1 MNQSYLRQKKKE
13 GIYLSNPCIAVDISM
28 ESSHMLGFY
37 DFNKKVT
44 AKPQVIPHTLSGFNV
59 LLNLF
64 NKIKKETNI
73 EPIIVFEYTGVY
85 HKTLQLFLDDN
96 NIQYYMIH
104 PTKSSK
110 HRQNK
115 DNPIKTD
122 SLDCINLAEMYY
134 ENNMGIFYKRLDLY
148 QNLKELD
155 VYYQSNKK
163 MLQELEVTLCEKLAV
178 IYPLYKT
185 ICSDILSENSLKFLF
200 KFPHPKYFIN
210 YDKDHFIE
218 WYMNNCHHSYNYS
231 LNQYNKI
238 LDYTNSIYSGCKE
251 HSIIVQSMMDTIFL
265 IVNLLDI
272 QQNVI
277 NKLIELAS
285 NDKNFKIICS
295 IPNIGKLTAARLIA
309 EYGEISRFST
319 PEKMNKYAGIN
330 PCINQSGKF
339 DGKHISIS
347 KNGNSILREIL
358 FLAVRSMIKKDSK
371 AFSIRDFYLKKKAQP
386 RIHPKVALVAT
397 MNKFNRTLHS
407 LCKKGTL
414 YDPLQL

>member
-1 MNQSYLRQKKKE
+1 ML
-13 GIYLSNPCIAVDISM
+13 NPCIAVDISM

-96 NIQYYMIH
+96 NIQYHMIH

-134 ENNMGIFYKRLDLY
+134 ENNMGIFYKRSELY

-155 VYYQSNKK
+155 TYYQSNKEI
-163 MLQELEVTLCEKLAV
+163 LQELEVTLCEKLAV

-200 KFPHPKYFIN
+200 KFPHPKYFTN
-210 YDKDHFIE
+210 YNKDQFIE
-218 WYMNNCHHSYNYS
+218 WYMNNCNHSYNYS
-231 LNQYNKI
+231 LSQYNKI

-251 HSIIVQSMMDTIFL
+251 NSIIVQSMIDTIFL

-272 QQNVI
+272 QQSVKE
-277 NKLIELAS
+277 KLIALAS
-285 NDKNFKIICS
+285 NDKNFEIICS

-319 PEKMNKYAGIN
+319 PKKMNKYAGIN
-330 PCINQSGKF
+330 PCISQSGKL

-347 KNGNSILREIL
+347 KKGNSILREVL

-371 AFSIRDFYLKKKAQP
+371 AFSIRNFYLKKKAQP

-397 MNKFNRTLHS
+397 MNKFNRTLYS

-414 YDPLQL
+414 YDPSQL